1 MEESPE
7 SLSTKLKDVEREMV
21 ERNDPQTRT
30 HSGNEMIE
38 EG

>member
-1 MEESPE
+1 MEESPG

-30 HSGNEMIE
+30 GGNEMIE
-38 EG
+38 QG